1 MFEIFIVIA
10 VFAVLWWLVFVR
22 PGAAGNNKQTSEG
35 GKYVSSI
42 SWHDSVKIL
51 RVASLLNDND
61 ACYAQSIAKAMWKIR
76 EELTNA
82 YFPGKGSATLSG
94 NQRTYAFLFLTAC
107 RLTPTTVAT
116 LFFPPRNIAI
126 TNQWLKSRG
135 LISTDGKSAYVS
147 GCRHL
152 IAYMCRQAR
161 TNCGTDL
168 NQR

>member
-10 VFAVLWWLVFVR
+10 VFAVLLWLVFVL

-61 ACYAQSIAKAMWKIR
+61 ACYAIAKAMWKIR

-94 NQRTYAFLFLTAC
+94 NQRTYAFLFLTGMSVNSDH
-107 RLTPTTVAT
+107 RRHII
-116 LFFPPRNIAI
+116 FPPRNIAI
-126 TNQWLKSRG
+126 TNQWLKNYAG
-135 LISTDGKSAYVS
+135 
-147 GCRHL
+147 
-152 IAYMCRQAR
+152 
-161 TNCGTDL
+161 
-168 NQR
+168 

>member
-61 ACYAQSIAKAMWKIR
+61 ACYAIAKAMWKIR

-94 NQRTYAFLFLTAC
+94 NQRTYAFLFLTGMSVNSDHRRHIIFSAAKYC
-107 RLTPTTVAT
+107 DNESVVKKL
-116 LFFPPRNIAI
+116 
-126 TNQWLKSRG
+126 RG
-135 LISTDGKSAYVS
+135 LISTDGLSAYVRDVDTLLRICAAKHEDELS
-147 GCRHL
+147 P
-152 IAYMCRQAR
+152 
-161 TNCGTDL
+161 N
-168 NQR
+168 